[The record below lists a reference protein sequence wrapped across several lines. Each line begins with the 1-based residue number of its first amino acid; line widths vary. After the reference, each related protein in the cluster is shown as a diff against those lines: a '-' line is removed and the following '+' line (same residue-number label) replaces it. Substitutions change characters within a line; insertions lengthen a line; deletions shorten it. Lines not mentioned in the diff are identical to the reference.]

1 VTRPYV
7 RGPVNERLPT
17 IGDLRHP
24 IIIAKRTRMP
34 DLDFGFTEQ
43 LTVVRQCWSRMTNI
57 EGVPYS
63 GTDSSREGT
72 WMTHEFL
79 VRRDPDLDTY
89 PGDNHYVVWRNRRYH
104 IGGVW
109 EYDREQRFIGLLAT
123 VEQAAVDLVYLGASH
138 LGTDTL
144 PFRLGSA

>member
-24 IIIAKRTRMP
+24 IYIVQRTREP
-34 DLDFGFTEQ
+34 DLEFGYDEQ
-43 LTVVRQCWSRMTNI
+43 LTIKRECWARITNI

-63 GTDSSREGT
+63 GGDSSREGT

-79 VRRDPDLDTY
+79 IRRDPDDEMF
-89 PGDNHYVVWRNRRYH
+89 PGDNHYVVWRKRRYH

-123 VEQAAVDLVYLGASH
+123 VETATTQLQQVWTLIAEDGATII
-138 LGTDTL
+138 L
-144 PFRLGSA
+144 